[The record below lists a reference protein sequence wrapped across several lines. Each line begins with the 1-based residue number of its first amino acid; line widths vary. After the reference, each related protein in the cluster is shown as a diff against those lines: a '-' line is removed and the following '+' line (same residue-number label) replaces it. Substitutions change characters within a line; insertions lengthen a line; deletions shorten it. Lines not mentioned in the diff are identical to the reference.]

1 MRDPY
6 KVTTSPKKRRAT
18 LPSDDV
24 AIKDE
29 VGGDALSTSWTCLC
43 GTEVSAAKSRC
54 GKCHHWRG
62 GKRKGGWTIRL
73 SSRDARE
80 DHGIDWAADW
90 ICCEEA
96 ISADKRRC
104 GKCHGWRGGKRVAK
118 APLKSGQGNVFDEYA
133 SESYNI

>member
-6 KVTTSPKKRRAT
+6 KVTASAKKRRV
-18 LPSDDV
+18 LPSADDV

-29 VGGDALSTSWTCLC
+29 NGDDASTSWTCQC

-62 GKRKGGWTIRL
+62 GKRRGGWTIRPK
-73 SSRDARE
+73 SDDERD

-90 ICCEEA
+90 SCCGEV
-96 ISADKRRC
+96 ISAEKRRC
-104 GKCHGWRGGKRVAK
+104 GKCNGWRGGKRVAK
-118 APLKSGQGNVFDEYA
+118 APVNLGELIAGDEYA
-133 SESYNI
+133 SESFNI